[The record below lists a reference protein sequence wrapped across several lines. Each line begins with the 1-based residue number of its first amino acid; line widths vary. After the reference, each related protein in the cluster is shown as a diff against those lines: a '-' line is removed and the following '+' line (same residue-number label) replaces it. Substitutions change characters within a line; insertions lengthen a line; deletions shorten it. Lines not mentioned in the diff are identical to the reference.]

1 MSDEEKK
8 DEFTERLAVVEDA
21 LADGFQ
27 LHDLAV
33 VIREAV
39 ELAERF
45 GDLSGM
51 GKRELAVAFCREI
64 VKRTD
69 GPGPDLLLDPI
80 LDAIAPPLIDLI
92 VSATRGAL
100 YVNVDNEEEE

>member
-1 MSDEEKK
+1 MSDEEK
-8 DEFTERLAVVEDA
+8 DEFTERLEVVEDA

-33 VIREAV
+33 VLREAV

-51 GKRELAVAFCREI
+51 GKKELAVAFCREI

-92 VSATRGAL
+92 VSATKGGI
-100 YVNVDNEEEE
+100 YVNTDSEEEE

>member
-8 DEFTERLAVVEDA
+8 DEFTERLAVVEEA

-64 VKRTD
+64 IKRTD

-92 VSATRGAL
+92 VSATRGGI